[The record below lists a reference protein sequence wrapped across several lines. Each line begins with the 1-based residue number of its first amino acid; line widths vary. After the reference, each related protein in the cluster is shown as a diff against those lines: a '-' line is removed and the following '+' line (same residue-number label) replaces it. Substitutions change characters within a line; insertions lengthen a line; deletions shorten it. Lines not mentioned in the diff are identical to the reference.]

1 MAGENDERLTTDA
14 AVETSEQAVE
24 ESDAKL
30 EILEGQAEQA
40 DAEQADA
47 GQADAEQE
55 ASIPAEAEA
64 DAKPEAVEETPAP
77 AKAEE
82 PVADD
87 VDPEDK
93 PEGIGNIIAIAII
106 ALIFGLVLCL
116 PAFLGSTGSASSK
129 AGYDT
134 SGGVAASY
142 NNIEIGENDVTDFIL
157 NFRRTEGLE
166 DDASWGEWMVSFGY
180 TPESLRSDTVNY
192 FIQKEMVTQ
201 AAKEQGVEVTDADID
216 KRYAQYAEQVGGEDV
231 LKGYL
236 EKDGVTVEAYKES
249 LALGLLQEALA
260 NKVVTDVQPADDATI
275 LEVLKIYYYDEVP
288 ADATTLD
295 GIDENLVNQVRE
307 LVEGSMKEEAFSKW
321 LDDYKSKATI
331 VINDMPKGLPY
342 DIDLKPYEGAADN
355 LMALE
360 DEILLDEEGD
370 TELALDEEGEEDL
383 ELDSESAQSAS
394 ASAQSAD
401 ASEKSSAASEK
412 SANK

>member
-1 MAGENDERLTTDA
+1 M
-14 AVETSEQAVE
+14 
-24 ESDAKL
+24 
-30 EILEGQAEQA
+30 
-40 DAEQADA
+40 
-47 GQADAEQE
+47 
-55 ASIPAEAEA
+55 
-64 DAKPEAVEETPAP
+64 
-77 AKAEE
+77 
-82 PVADD
+82 
-87 VDPEDK
+87 
-93 PEGIGNIIAIAII
+93 
-106 ALIFGLVLCL
+106 
-116 PAFLGSTGSASSK
+116 
-129 AGYDT
+129 
-134 SGGVAASY
+134 
-142 NNIEIGENDVTDFIL
+142 
-157 NFRRTEGLE
+157 
-166 DDASWGEWMVSFGY
+166 
-180 TPESLRSDTVNY
+180 
-192 FIQKEMVTQ
+192 
-201 AAKEQGVEVTDADID
+201 
-216 KRYAQYAEQVGGEDV
+216 
-231 LKGYL
+231 
-236 EKDGVTVEAYKES
+236 
-249 LALGLLQEALA
+249 
-260 NKVVTDVQPADDATI
+260 TDVQPADDATI